1 MTSIEKRAI
10 HRLNDGN
17 WSLEKDSIAVESV
30 LSIDIKSP
38 SKLERWVSI
47 LRTPGNDEALIRGL
61 IHSEGVMTENAD
73 FQIVLNETSATV
85 LTVDESYQIAA
96 RGRISNGSACG
107 ICGRQDFSDLLNLA
121 HQCELE
127 QLNIDDEIIVNL
139 PNSMKDSQ
147 VAFSSTGGI
156 HAAALFTSEGEMLLL
171 MEDIGRHNAVDKV
184 IGQAIISDI
193 EMHNCILCLS
203 GRIGSELVLKAAAA
217 KIAVIIAVGAA
228 SSMAI
233 DLARDAGIALYGF
246 TRNGSSVSYNRPIAQ
261 G

>member
-1 MTSIEKRAI
+1 MVSTEERAI
-10 HRLNDGN
+10 HRFNDGN

-47 LRTPGNDEALIRGL
+47 LRTPGNDKALIRGL
-61 IHSEGVMTENAD
+61 IHSEGVITENTD
-73 FQIVLNETSATV
+73 FQIILNETSATI
-85 LTVDESYQIAA
+85 LMADESYQIDA

-121 HQCELE
+121 HQCELKRFD
-127 QLNIDDEIIVNL
+127 IDNEIIVNL

-156 HAAALFTSEGEMLLL
+156 HAAALFTSEGEMLLM

-184 IGQAIISDI
+184 IGQAIIDDI
-193 EMHNCILCLS
+193 EMPNCILCLS

-233 DLARDAGIALYGF
+233 DLARDAGITLYGF
-246 TRNGSSVSYNRPIAQ
+246 TRDGSSVSYNRPIAQ
-261 G
+261 V

>member
-1 MTSIEKRAI
+1 MTSIEERAI

-17 WSLEKDSIAVESV
+17 WTIERDSIAVESV

-61 IHSEGVMTENAD
+61 INSEGVMTDNRE
-73 FQIVLNETSATV
+73 FQILLNEASATI
-85 LTVDESYQIAA
+85 LAADESYQIAA

-107 ICGRQDFSDLLNLA
+107 ICGRQDFSDLLNMA
-121 HQCELE
+121 HHCDLR
-127 QLNIDDEIIVNL
+127 QLNIDDEVIVNL
-139 PNSMKDSQ
+139 PNTMKDSQ
-147 VAFSSTGGI
+147 AAFTSTGGI
-156 HAAALFTSEGEMLLL
+156 HASALFTTEGEMLLM

-184 IGQAIISDI
+184 IGQAIINGI
-193 EMHNCILCLS
+193 EMHDCILCLS

-217 KIAVIIAVGAA
+217 GIPVIIAVGAA
-228 SSMAI
+228 SSMSI

-246 TRNGSSVSYNRPIAQ
+246 TRNGSSVSYNRPITQ
-261 G
+261 D

>member
-1 MTSIEKRAI
+1 MVSIEERAI
-10 HRLNDGN
+10 HRFNDGN

-47 LRTPGNDEALIRGL
+47 LRTPGNDKALIRGL
-61 IHSEGVMTENAD
+61 IHSEGVIKENTD
-73 FQIVLNETSATV
+73 FQIILNETSATI
-85 LTVDESYQIAA
+85 LMADESYQIAA

-107 ICGRQDFSDLLNLA
+107 ICGRQDFSDLLNLT
-121 HQCELE
+121 HQCELK
-127 QLNIDDEIIVNL
+127 QFNIDNEIIVDL

-156 HAAALFTSEGEMLLL
+156 HAAALFTPEGEMLLM

-184 IGQAIISDI
+184 IGQAIIDDI
-193 EMHNCILCLS
+193 EMPNCILCLS

-233 DLARDAGIALYGF
+233 DLARDAGITLYGF
-246 TRNGSSVSYNRPIAQ
+246 TRDGSSVSYNRPIAQ

>member
-47 LRTPGNDEALIRGL
+47 LRTPGDDEALIRGL
-61 IHSEGVMTENAD
+61 IHSERVMTDTREY
-73 FQIVLNETSATV
+73 QIELNESSAIILV
-85 LTVDESYQIAA
+85 ADESYQIAA

-107 ICGRQDFSDLLNLA
+107 ICGRQDFSDLLNVV
-121 HQCELE
+121 HQCELR
-127 QLNIDDEIIVNL
+127 QLNVGDEIIVNL
-139 PNSMKDSQ
+139 PNTMKDSQ
-147 VAFSSTGGI
+147 VAFTSTGGI
-156 HAAALFTSEGEMLLL
+156 HASALFTTEGEMLLM

-184 IGQAIISDI
+184 IGQAIISGI

-217 KIAVIIAVGAA
+217 RIAVIIAVGAA

-233 DLARDAGIALYGF
+233 DLAREAGIALYGF
-246 TRNGSSVSYNRPIAQ
+246 TRDGSSVSYNRPITQ
-261 G
+261 D

>member
-1 MTSIEKRAI
+1 MPSIEERAI

-17 WSLEKDSIAVESV
+17 WSLEKDYIAVESV

-38 SKLERWVSI
+38 TKLERWVSI

-61 IHSEGVMTENAD
+61 IHSERVMTNNRGFE
-73 FQIVLNETSATV
+73 IEYGESSATILV
-85 LTVDESYQIAA
+85 PDESYQIAA

-107 ICGRQDFSDLLNLA
+107 ICGRQDFSDLLNMV
-121 HQCELE
+121 HQCELS

-139 PNSMKDSQ
+139 PATMKDSQ
-147 VAFSSTGGI
+147 AAFTSTGGI
-156 HAAALFTSEGEMLLL
+156 HASALFTTEGEMLLM

-184 IGQAIISDI
+184 IGQAKISSI

-217 KIAVIIAVGAA
+217 GISVIIAVGAA

-233 DLARDAGIALYGF
+233 DLAREAGIALYGF
-246 TRNGSSVSYNRPIAQ
+246 TRDGSSVSYNQPIAQ

>member
-1 MTSIEKRAI
+1 
-10 HRLNDGN
+10 
-17 WSLEKDSIAVESV
+17 
-30 LSIDIKSP
+30 
-38 SKLERWVSI
+38 
-47 LRTPGNDEALIRGL
+47 
-61 IHSEGVMTENAD
+61 
-73 FQIVLNETSATV
+73 
-85 LTVDESYQIAA
+85 
-96 RGRISNGSACG
+96 
-107 ICGRQDFSDLLNLA
+107 
-121 HQCELE
+121 
-127 QLNIDDEIIVNL
+127 
-139 PNSMKDSQ
+139 
-147 VAFSSTGGI
+147 
-156 HAAALFTSEGEMLLL
+156 MLLL

-246 TRNGSSVSYNRPIAQ
+246 TRDESSVSYNRPIAQ